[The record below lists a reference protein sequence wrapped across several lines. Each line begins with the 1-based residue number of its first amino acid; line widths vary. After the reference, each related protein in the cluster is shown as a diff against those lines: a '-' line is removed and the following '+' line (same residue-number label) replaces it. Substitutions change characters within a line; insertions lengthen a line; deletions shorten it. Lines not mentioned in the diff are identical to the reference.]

1 MNTQTNSPTDS
12 STCQMRARSRYSK
25 PCSPNQFEAAPSSTP
40 WMPRNEPI
48 SVPNTTTASAP
59 SSAKASLPWCLGS
72 RRAII
77 GARKMPA
84 ATNDVATQKSASWT
98 CQVRIRLY
106 GKTTARSK
114 PKKLSISAR

>member
-1 MNTQTNSPTDS
+1 M
-12 STCQMRARSRYSK
+12 
-25 PCSPNQFEAAPSSTP
+25 
-40 WMPRNEPI
+40 
-48 SVPNTTTASAP
+48 PNTTTASAP
-59 SSAKASLPWCLGS
+59 SSANASVPWPLGS

-84 ATNDVATQKSASWT
+84 ATNDVATQKIASCT

-106 GKTTARSK
+106 GNAWARSK

>member
-1 MNTQTNSPTDS
+1 MTTQITSPIES
-12 STCQMRARSRYSK
+12 STCQSRARSRYSK
-25 PCSPNQFEAAPSSTP
+25 PCSPNQFDAAPSSTP

-59 SSAKASLPWCLGS
+59 SSANASLPWCLGS

-84 ATNDVATQKSASWT
+84 ATNEVATQKIASCT
-98 CQVRIRLY
+98 CHVRIRL
-106 GKTTARSK
+106 
-114 PKKLSISAR
+114 

>member
-1 MNTQTNSPTDS
+1 MKTQTNRPTES
-12 STCQMRARSRYSK
+12 STCQIRARSRYSK
-25 PCSPNQFEAAPSSTP
+25 PWSPNQFEAAPSSTP

-59 SSAKASLPWCLGS
+59 SSAKASLPWCFGS

-84 ATNDVATQKSASWT
+84 ATNDVATQNSASWT
-98 CQVRIRLY
+98 CQVRIRL
-106 GKTTARSK
+106 
-114 PKKLSISAR
+114 